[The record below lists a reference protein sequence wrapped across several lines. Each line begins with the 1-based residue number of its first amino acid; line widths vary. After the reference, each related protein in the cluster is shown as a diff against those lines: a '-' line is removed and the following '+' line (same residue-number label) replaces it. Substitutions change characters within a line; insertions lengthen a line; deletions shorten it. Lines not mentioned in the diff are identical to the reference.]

1 MAITQEQ
8 KLPPNPE
15 TGDAVRFTAAKR
27 MVAKVATASLPD
39 LVLVFTVIVAA
50 VKECIGKPVSAAYV
64 ALTAL
69 LVLHLIAVKFF
80 TIKKEKDHAGERS
93 K

>member
-1 MAITQEQ
+1 MAIAQEQ
-8 KLPPNPE
+8 ELPKQPKAE
-15 TGDAVRFTAAKR
+15 GSGFTAAKR
-27 MVAKVATASLPD
+27 MAAKVATASLPD

-64 ALTAL
+64 ALIGL
-69 LVLHLIAVKFF
+69 LVVHLIAVKFF
-80 TIKKEKDHAGERS
+80 NSKKEKDHAGDRS